1 MKCPHCGIYYTDGE
15 KECPVCGKRPG
26 IQAAKS
32 SARKSSAGTSHKDV
46 PHQPKKKPSAQSTE
60 RKQTYGNKSSSTET
74 AWQQAAAGQHTHTN
88 PLEPKQKT
96 SGCGSG
102 CLIILIV
109 FILITAIQI
118 IGAVGFN
125 VMAKPEG
132 VIESIFSSSEESAED
147 IGEDVDIQTVLTG
160 TWRNSDGTLTLTID
174 EEGVVTWSDSDGIH
188 SDDVPLFER
197 LNLTEDN
204 QEEYCSADELQ
215 DYPPDSFTYYSL
227 YAVASE
233 WDDDS
238 ELDMWF
244 YLPQEEQSPEI
255 FDYYD
260 YYEEAYGTFTRVS
273 DSTQPIPAGPEQ
285 TA

>member
-15 KECPVCGKRPG
+15 KKCPVCGKRPG
-26 IQAAKS
+26 IQAPKPQKQS
-32 SARKSSAGTSHKDV
+32 EGTSHKEI
-46 PHQPKKKPSAQSTE
+46 PHQPKKQPSVQSTE
-60 RKQTYGNKSSSTET
+60 RKQTYGNKSKSTEA
-74 AWQQAAAGQHTHTN
+74 AWQQAAAGQHTHDN
-88 PLEPKQKT
+88 PLERKPKK
-96 SGCGSG
+96 SGSPG
-102 CLIILIV
+102 CLIILIL
-109 FILITAIQI
+109 FIVITTIEI
-118 IGAVGFN
+118 IGTVGFN
-125 VMAKPEG
+125 VFSHSEG
-132 VIESIFSSSEESAED
+132 FDESFTTSEDMSDD
-147 IGEDVDIQTVLTG
+147 IAEDVDIQTVLTG
-160 TWRNSDGTLTLTID
+160 TWRNGDGTLTLTID
-174 EEGVVTWSDSDGIH
+174 EEGVVTWSDSTGIH
-188 SDDVPLFER
+188 SDDWPQFER

-204 QEEYCSADELQ
+204 QEEYCSVDEMR
-215 DYPPDSFTYYSL
+215 DYPLDSFTYYSI
-227 YAVASE
+227 YAMAAD

>member
-15 KECPVCGKRPG
+15 KKCPVCGKRPG
-26 IQAAKS
+26 IQAPKPQKQS
-32 SARKSSAGTSHKDV
+32 EGTSHKEIL
-46 PHQPKKKPSAQSTE
+46 HQPKKQPSAQSTE
-60 RKQTYGNKSSSTET
+60 RKQTYGNKSKSTEA
-74 AWQQAAAGQHTHTN
+74 AWQQAAAGQHTHAN
-88 PLEPKQKT
+88 PLEPKQKK

-102 CLIILIV
+102 CLIILII
-109 FILITAIQI
+109 FILITVIQI

-125 VMAKPEG
+125 VFSYSEDVG
-132 VIESIFSSSEESAED
+132 ESITSFLEDED
-147 IGEDVDIQTVLTG
+147 IGEEMDIQTVLTG
-160 TWRNSDGTLTLTID
+160 TWRNTDGSLTLTID
-174 EEGVVTWSDSDGIH
+174 EEGVVTWSDADGIH

-227 YAVASE
+227 YAVASD

-244 YLPQEEQSPEI
+244 YLPREEQSPET

-260 YYEEAYGTFTRVS
+260 YYEETYGTFTRVS

>member
-26 IQAAKS
+26 MQAAKS
-32 SARKSSAGTSHKDV
+32 SARKSSAGTSHKYV
-46 PHQPKKKPSAQSTE
+46 PHQPKKKPSAQSAE
-60 RKQTYGNKSSSTET
+60 RKQTYGNKSSSTEA
-74 AWQQAAAGQHTHTN
+74 AWQQAAAGQHTHDN
-88 PLEPKQKT
+88 PLEQKKKK

-160 TWRNSDGTLTLTID
+160 TWRNTDGSLTLTID
-174 EEGVVTWSDSDGIH
+174 EEGVITWSDADGIH

-204 QEEYCSADELQ
+204 QKEYCSVDEIK
-215 DYPPDSFTYYSL
+215 DYPLDSFTYYSI
-227 YAVASE
+227 YAMAAE

-244 YLPQEEQSPEI
+244 YLPQDTQSPET

-260 YYEEAYGTFTRVS
+260 YYEETYDTFTRVS
-273 DSTQPIPAGPEQ
+273 DSTEPMPSGPEQ

>member
-15 KECPVCGKRPG
+15 KKCPVCGKRPG
-26 IQAAKS
+26 IQAPKPQKQS
-32 SARKSSAGTSHKDV
+32 EGTSHKEIL
-46 PHQPKKKPSAQSTE
+46 HQPKKQPSAQSTE
-60 RKQTYGNKSSSTET
+60 RKQTYGNKSKSTEA
-74 AWQQAAAGQHTHTN
+74 AWQQAAAGQHTHAN
-88 PLEPKQKT
+88 PLEPKQKK

-102 CLIILIV
+102 CLIILII
-109 FILITAIQI
+109 FILITVIQI

-125 VMAKPEG
+125 VFSYSEDVG
-132 VIESIFSSSEESAED
+132 ESITSFLEDED
-147 IGEDVDIQTVLTG
+147 IGEKMDIQTVLTG
-160 TWRNSDGTLTLTID
+160 TWRNTDGSLTLTID
-174 EEGVVTWSDSDGIH
+174 EEGVVTWSDADGIH

>member
-15 KECPVCGKRPG
+15 KKCPVCGKRPG
-26 IQAAKS
+26 IQASKPQKQS
-32 SARKSSAGTSHKDV
+32 EGTSHKEI
-46 PHQPKKKPSAQSTE
+46 PHQPKKPSSAQSTE
-60 RKQTYGNKSSSTET
+60 RKQTYGNKSSSTEA

-88 PLEPKQKT
+88 PLEPKQKK

-160 TWRNSDGTLTLTID
+160 TWRNTDGSLTITID
-174 EEGVVTWSDSDGIH
+174 EEGVVTWSDAAGIH
-188 SDDVPLFER
+188 SDDWPLFER

-204 QEEYCSADELQ
+204 QKEYCSVDEIK
-215 DYPPDSFTYYSL
+215 DYPLDSFTYYSI
-227 YAVASE
+227 YAMAAE

-244 YLPQEEQSPEI
+244 YLPQDTQSPET

-260 YYEEAYGTFTRVS
+260 YYEETYDTFTRVS
-273 DSTQPIPAGPEQ
+273 DSTEPMPSGPEQ